1 MILNGDEI
9 IEAYRSGRI
18 EIDPWDEKRV
28 GTNSYDVVLLP
39 ILKYYQSAYVDPR
52 IKNNIIEMTIPETG
66 LLLEKGTF
74 WLGSTFE
81 YNSNV
86 ANDLVPM
93 LEGRSSIARLGLAI
107 HVTAGFGDL
116 GFCGRWTLEL
126 IPAVSIVV
134 YPYMPIGQLYWVK
147 TAPTSRQYHGKY
159 QNQTEVQ
166 ESKLYTENKE

>member
-9 IEAYRSGRI
+9 RGAILNGSI
-18 EIDPWDEKRV
+18 KIDPFDEKKV
-28 GTNSYDVVLLP
+28 GTNSYDVTLLP
-39 ILKYYQSAYVDPR
+39 TLKYYRSGYLDPR
-52 IKNNIIEMTIPETG
+52 TNNLVVEMAIPETG

-81 YNSNV
+81 YNSNI

-93 LEGRSSIARLGLAI
+93 LEGRSSVARLGLTI
-107 HVTAGFGDL
+107 HVTAGFGDV

-134 YPYMPIGQLYWVK
+134 YPYMPIGQLYWIR
-147 TAPTSRQYHGKY
+147 TSPTHLRYHGKY

-166 ESKLYTENKE
+166 ESKLYTEVRE